1 MKTFFKLTAAAVALA
16 TVGACSQPQANTSN
30 YSPNEAMRASH
41 VEYGVIVSGRMVEL
55 RNTPGETDR
64 LAGAALGGI
73 AGALAGD
80 QFGSGTGKTLM
91 TGLGAIAG
99 AALAADT
106 AQKINRAGAV
116 EWIVKLDNGRSISV
130 VQSDPGI
137 YRGMRVSVITSGT
150 KSRIVP
156 I

>member
-1 MKTFFKLTAAAVALA
+1 MKTFFRLTAVVVALA
-16 TVGACSQPQANTSN
+16 SVSACNSTKANTSL
-30 YSPNEAMRASH
+30 YSPNEAMKASQ
-41 VEYGVIVSGRMVEL
+41 VEYGIIVSGRMVEL
-55 RNTPGETDR
+55 RNIPGETDKF
-64 LAGAALGGI
+64 AGAALGGV
-73 AGALAGD
+73 AGALVGD

-106 AQKINRAGAV
+106 AQKVNRADAV